1 MNRWY
6 EAAISITFTS
16 ISEHMKTTSI
26 LLAIVLAT
34 CLLNCGTAQQKAAA
48 PQERYHLGNKTRDGI
63 GKYYIGRE
71 IAHMMGP
78 GGIEWLNRL
87 ERDKEENASLAIEKM
102 NLAPNTVVADIGAG
116 SGYYSFRIAD
126 IVTNGKVYAV
136 EVQDEM
142 INTLERQKKLLKKE
156 NVVVIKGDSIN
167 VSLPEKSVD
176 LAFMVDVYHELEYPY
191 EIIQSIKKALKPGGK
206 ILLIEYRGEDDSVPI
221 KPLHKMTVAQV
232 DKEMKDCGLKL
243 HSKGDF
249 LPIQHFLMYE
259 VAD

>member
-1 MNRWY
+1 
-6 EAAISITFTS
+6 
-16 ISEHMKTTSI
+16 MKITSI
-26 LLAIVLAT
+26 LFSIVLAIG
-34 CLLNCGTAQQKAAA
+34 LLNCGTAQQKAAT
-48 PQERYHLGNKTRDGI
+48 PQERYHQGTKTRDGI
-63 GKYYIGRE
+63 GKYYMGRE

-102 NLAPNTVVADIGAG
+102 NLARNTVVADIGAG

-142 INTLERQKKLLKKE
+142 IHALRRQKTLLKKE
-156 NVVVIKGDSIN
+156 NVVIVKGDSIKVN
-167 VSLPEKSVD
+167 LPEKSVD

-191 EIIQSIKKALKPGGK
+191 ELIQSIKKSLKRGGK
-206 ILLIEYRGEDDSVPI
+206 LLLIEYRGEDDSVPI
-221 KPLHKMTVAQV
+221 KPLHKMTAAQV
-232 DKEMKDCGLKL
+232 NKEMADCGFKL

-249 LPIQHFLMYE
+249 LPMQHFSMYE
-259 VAD
+259 VAN